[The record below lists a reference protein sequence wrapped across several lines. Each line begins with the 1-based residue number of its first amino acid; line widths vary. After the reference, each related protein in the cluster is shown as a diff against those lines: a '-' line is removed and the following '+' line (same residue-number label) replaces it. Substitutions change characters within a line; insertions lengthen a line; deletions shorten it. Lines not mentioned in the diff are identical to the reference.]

1 VKINSSFKCYFKQLL
16 EQKRMDSKRLI
27 GYILMILA
35 GITFL
40 LYLIF
45 PFLNLPTEN
54 KLLIIAGTYII
65 NKVFFYSSLYFLG
78 KQIIVKIASYLPE
91 WAERFIFRILK
102 VQKVVQNKTTSLA

>member
-1 VKINSSFKCYFKQLL
+1 MN
-16 EQKRMDSKRLI
+16 SKRLI

-40 LYLIF
+40 LYLTF

-54 KLLIIAGTYII
+54 KLLIIAGTYLI
-65 NKVFFYSSLYFLG
+65 NKVFFYSALYFLG
-78 KQIIVKIASYLPE
+78 KQIIVKIASYLPV

-102 VQKVVQNKTTSLA
+102 VQKVTQS